1 MTVKTWI
8 DEFYPKPATDTTPGE
23 ALQHSLTKWQGLK
36 PENLKRHNVRV
47 SAFADVVGIDLD
59 DQMDNLSVD
68 GTTCALC
75 HHFLSHKDEHL
86 DRCEPCPLSIVRG
99 KTPCD
104 NERDDEEFAP
114 WYAFRID
121 EERPNNPEPMIYWL
135 EKALEMQSK

>member
-8 DEFYPKPATDTTPGE
+8 DEFYPKPVEDTTPDD
-23 ALQHSLTKWQGLK
+23 AVQHSLTKWQGLK
-36 PENLKRHNVRV
+36 PENLKKHNVRV
-47 SAFADVVGIDLD
+47 STFADVVGINDD
-59 DQMDNLSVD
+59 DQMDGLSIN
-68 GTTCALC
+68 GTTCSLC

-104 NERDDEEFAP
+104 NERDDEDIAP
-114 WYAFRID
+114 WYAFRD
-121 EERPNNPEPMIYWL
+121 NTNGLNTPEPMIHWL